1 MTNCRA
7 LIAVFMI
14 FISGCVSSP
23 DRAAIDQLPEYGGL
37 DRASVPEL
45 KAADEWFIENT
56 TQKYGSREVASKV
69 WSERGMEC
77 YFQDDLATAMKR
89 FNQAW
94 LLDPEN
100 YEAYWGF
107 GAVMSDR
114 GKYAEAIQ
122 WLEKAYSKKQDVKDL
137 NADLA
142 FIYSAAGAAAAYTAG
157 ARDDYFIKSLE
168 LFRKFE
174 ATNQKAPYLYFM
186 WGRALAV
193 QGQDIQALE
202 KLQVYKQLG
211 GKRDVAELESRL
223 RQRVAS
229 KK

>member
-1 MTNCRA
+1 M
-7 LIAVFMI
+7 
-14 FISGCVSSP
+14 
-23 DRAAIDQLPEYGGL
+23 
-37 DRASVPEL
+37 
-45 KAADEWFIENT
+45 
-56 TQKYGSREVASKV
+56 
-69 WSERGMEC
+69 
-77 YFQDDLATAMKR
+77 
-89 FNQAW
+89 
-94 LLDPEN
+94 
-100 YEAYWGF
+100 
-107 GAVMSDR
+107 
-114 GKYAEAIQ
+114 
-122 WLEKAYSKKQDVKDL
+122 

-142 FIYSAAGAAAAYTAG
+142 FIYSAAGAAAAYTAE

-211 GKRDVAELESRL
+211 GKRDVTELESRL

>member
-77 YFQDDLATAMKR
+77 CLIRRITR
-89 FNQAW
+89 RI
-94 LLDPEN
+94 
-100 YEAYWGF
+100 G
-107 GAVMSDR
+107 V
-114 GKYAEAIQ
+114 
-122 WLEKAYSKKQDVKDL
+122 
-137 NADLA
+137 
-142 FIYSAAGAAAAYTAG
+142 SA
-157 ARDDYFIKSLE
+157 
-168 LFRKFE
+168 
-174 ATNQKAPYLYFM
+174 
-186 WGRALAV
+186 
-193 QGQDIQALE
+193 
-202 KLQVYKQLG
+202 
-211 GKRDVAELESRL
+211 RL
-223 RQRVAS
+223 
-229 KK
+229 